1 MLTFKVAAAQGEIS
15 IRRIGNVPADRSI
28 PTGFTPL
35 ELERGKYVIGK
46 SETHHDHVMDPDNV
60 SVAVMDRAPE
70 GMRILRAIVES
81 PTPLVHLRDHDTH
94 EPIMFEPGEYEIRIT
109 REFDP
114 YEQLSRQ
121 QMD

>member
-1 MLTFKVAAAQGEIS
+1 MKAFKLTAAQGELS
-15 IRRIGNVPADRSI
+15 IRRIGDLPADRAV
-28 PTGFTPL
+28 PAGYTHLPA
-35 ELERGKYVIGK
+35 EDGKLIVGH
-46 SETHHDHVMDPDNV
+46 SETGHHHCFAPDSV

-114 YEQLSRQ
+114 YEQLARQ

>member
-1 MLTFKVAAAQGEIS
+1 MKTFKMTAAQGELS
-15 IRRIGNVPADRSI
+15 IRRIGDLPADRRL
-28 PTGFTPL
+28 PDGYTALAT
-35 ELERGKYVIGK
+35 EDGKLIVGH
-46 SETHHDHVMDPDNV
+46 SETGHHHVLDPQTC
-60 SVAVMDRAPE
+60 SVAIMDRAPE

-81 PTPLVHLRDHDTH
+81 PTPLVHLREHDTH

-114 YEQLSRQ
+114 YEKLARR